1 MRHKTALT
9 MATSVV
15 GVMLAGSAVLAAN
28 MGILTESAELGSL
41 DPEATTPTTIEVPV
55 VDSTTIPGELVAYQ
69 VDGVGVVYLL
79 RNDTLLSVDSVEV
92 SDSWT
97 WESKEDP
104 EHPGGLVLIFMSVD
118 QTIEFTVWVE
128 DGQVMV
134 TVEELADESATQ
146 DDYGEDES
154 SEDEESDDD

>member
-28 MGILTESAELGSL
+28 MGILTESAGLGSL
-41 DPEATTPTTIEVPV
+41 DPEATTSTTIEV
-55 VDSTTIPGELVAYQ
+55 VDSTTIPGELIAYQ

-79 RNDTLLSVDSVEV
+79 RNDTVLSVDSVEV

-97 WESKEDP
+97 WELKEDP
-104 EHPGGLVLIFMSVD
+104 EHPGGIVLIFTSVD

-134 TVEELADESATQ
+134 TVEEAADESAGQ
-146 DDYGEDES
+146 DDHGEDES